1 VRDVVLRVGVEGQET
16 GTRTAPALTVDE
28 EPIIDP
34 AWLRR
39 KAAQCMDLARVAVVP
54 EVINGLAALALELE
68 TKARALEAAS

>member
-1 VRDVVLRVGVEGQET
+1 VRPGALR
-16 GTRTAPALTVDE
+16 ALTVDE

-39 KAAQCMDLARVAVVP
+39 KAAQCMDLATVAVVP

-68 TKARALEAAS
+68 TKARALEAAEQPASS